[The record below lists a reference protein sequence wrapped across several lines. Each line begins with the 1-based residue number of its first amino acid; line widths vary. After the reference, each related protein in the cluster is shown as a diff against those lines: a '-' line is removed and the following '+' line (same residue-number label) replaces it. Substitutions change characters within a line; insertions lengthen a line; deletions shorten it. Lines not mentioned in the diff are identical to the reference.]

1 MFCGRCPDY
10 EGRAIAHSDGTHAA
24 DHGNPPPHTQAANFV
39 ATPLDLHPPGVHI
52 SPLPSPR
59 PPLAS
64 CGLCLVSLLLFP
76 LFWVFTPPYPALPK
90 VHCTLP
96 AHTLL

>member
-59 PPLAS
+59 PRSPVVV
-64 CGLCLVSLLLFP
+64 CVLCRCCCPIVLGVH
-76 LFWVFTPPYPALPK
+76 PPYPALPK